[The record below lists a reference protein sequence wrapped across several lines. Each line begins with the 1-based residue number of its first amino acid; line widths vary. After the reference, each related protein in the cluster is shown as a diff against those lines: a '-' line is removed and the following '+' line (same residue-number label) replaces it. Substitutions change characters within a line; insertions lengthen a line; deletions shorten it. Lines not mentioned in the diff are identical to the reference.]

1 MDDNKGLIILEAFTF
16 PDHWKVQ
23 AWLTGT
29 GNDTKFTL
37 TMAKATKTNKWGQ
50 EVSGYTVAALEPID
64 KKEAFF
70 WKLKGPEGQK
80 ELEQE
85 ILDFA
90 DNIRYNT

>member
-1 MDDNKGLIILEAFTF
+1 MDDNENLIILESFTF
-16 PDHWKVQ
+16 PMHWKVQ
-23 AWLTGT
+23 AWLNGT

-37 TMAKATKTNKWGQ
+37 TMTKITKTNKWGQ
-50 EVSGYTVAALEPID
+50 EVPRTVAALEPID

-70 WKLKGPEGQK
+70 WKLKGPEGLK

-90 DNIRYNT
+90 NNINYNM